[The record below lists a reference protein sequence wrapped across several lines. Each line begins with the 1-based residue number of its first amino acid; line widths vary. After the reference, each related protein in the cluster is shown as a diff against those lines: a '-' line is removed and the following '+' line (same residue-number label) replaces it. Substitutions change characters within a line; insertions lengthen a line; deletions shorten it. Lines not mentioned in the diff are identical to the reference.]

1 MLLLNNDFIGY
12 EPEKQNVLFSGS
24 DSEELYNQNLK
35 SKSND
40 WYYRTNQVSYIHN
53 SNGHRCKEIKDID
66 LNNYILYAGCS
77 HTEGIGLELE
87 KTYPYLFS
95 KSLNCDY
102 YNLGVGGSGIDV
114 LLHNLIVWFG
124 SVKQKPKL
132 VVIQWPFWARYA
144 RFTKEPTNESLHN
157 TTIFAVSGIKDP
169 TLMEGEGVHY
179 FKTIEHLAR
188 IKIKHII
195 DVPTINIGLDM
206 YKSSIINNDFVI
218 FNQLDSARDMHLGIE
233 SHKNLASKLYNQMHK
248 INTI

>member
-12 EPEKQNVLFSGS
+12 EPLEHNVLFSGS
-24 DSEELYNQNLK
+24 DTEELYNQNLK

-40 WYYRTNQVSYIHN
+40 WYYRTNQIKYIRN
-53 SNGHRCKEIKDID
+53 SNGHRCREIKDID
-66 LNNYILYAGCS
+66 LTNYILYAGCS

-87 KTYPYLFS
+87 KTYPYLLS

-132 VVIQWPFWARYA
+132 VVIQWSYWARYA

-157 TTIFAVSGIKDP
+157 TTISTVGGINDP

-195 DVPTINIGLDM
+195 DVPIFNIGLSNYPSFTTD
-206 YKSSIINNDFVI
+206 DFFI
-218 FNQLDSARDMHLGIE
+218 FDELDNARDLHFGIE
-233 SHKNLASKLYNQMHK
+233 SHKNIASKLYNEMHK
-248 INTI
+248 INTV

>member
-1 MLLLNNDFIGY
+1 MLLLNNDYIGY
-12 EPEKQNVLFSGS
+12 EPTEHNVLFSGS
-24 DSEELYNQNLK
+24 DTKELYNQHLK
-35 SKSND
+35 SKSPN
-40 WYYRTNQVSYIHN
+40 WYYRTNQISYVRN

-66 LNNYILYAGCS
+66 LKNYILYAGCS
-77 HTEGIGLELE
+77 HTEGVGLELE
-87 KTYPYLFS
+87 KTYPYIHA

-144 RFTKEPTNESLHN
+144 RFTREPTNESLHN
-157 TTIFAVSGIKDP
+157 TTISTVGGISDP

-195 DVPTINIGLDM
+195 DVPIFNIGLPNYPSFITD
-206 YKSSIINNDFVI
+206 DFFI
-218 FNQLDSARDMHLGIE
+218 FDELDDARDLHLGIE

>member
-12 EPEKQNVLFSGS
+12 EPLEHNVLFSGS
-24 DSEELYNQNLK
+24 DTEELYNQHLK
-35 SKSND
+35 SKSPN
-40 WYYRTNQVSYIHN
+40 WYYRTNQVSYIRN

-87 KTYPYLFS
+87 NTYPYLLS

-102 YNLGVGGSGIDV
+102 YNLSVGGSGIDV
-114 LLHNLIVWFG
+114 ILHNLIVWFG
-124 SVKQKPKL
+124 IVKHKPKL
-132 VVIQWPFWARYA
+132 VIIQWPYWARYS
-144 RFTKEPTNESLHN
+144 RFSNEPKSETIHN
-157 TTIFAVSGIKDP
+157 NPITVVGGFADP

-195 DVPTINIGLDM
+195 DVP
-206 YKSSIINNDFVI
+206 IINVGLSYYPSFITDDFVI
-218 FNQLDSARDMHLGIE
+218 FDHADNARDFHNGIT
-233 SHKNLASKLYNQMHK
+233 SHKNLASKLHYRINK